1 MHSDELLIEVLTEE
15 LPAQA
20 LLNEYKEMPKKLH
33 ALFQKHAI
41 EVRNETQNQNQ
52 NQNNIEVFYT
62 PRRLC
67 VLVKDFPLFTKE
79 TKEEFFGPPI
89 EIACN
94 NKDKAQGLNALGLGF
109 YQKLG
114 LKDPKHFQSAFKNN
128 KEVLYHAKTN
138 PKQPTKNLIMP
149 IVLEFLESLNFGK
162 SMRWGSVEKSF
173 IRPIHNI
180 CVLFNG
186 ENFNNIEIKEYG
198 FKTKQATKA
207 HRQEGFDFIEVH
219 SPREYFEV
227 LEKNHVILD
236 PKKRE
241 EKILQEIKELETK
254 HHIIVEIDRDLL
266 DEVIAITEYPSTL
279 LGEFD
284 KAFLKLPS
292 EIIITSMK
300 ENQRYFATFNQESQK
315 EGQKEDQKLHN
326 GFIVVSNAIN
336 KDKQKIILGNQKVL
350 KARLSDAVFFYEND
364 LKKPLDNAPLESVVF
379 VQGLGTL
386 RDKME
391 RELIIAQYLTQK
403 YASSLNMPLEKAL
416 ELMNRAVQIAKADL
430 LSEVVYEFTELQGIM
445 GYYYA
450 LKQNENEWVALSLKE
465 QYLPASENAPLPSS
479 VFSAIVALS
488 LKLDSLFSLFSAGK
502 IPSGSKDPFALRRLS
517 FGLLKIVAHYGLKF
531 DLKVDLKNLFEKVG
545 VYQSFDLEILE
556 KFLLERFNN
565 LIDCNPSIIRS
576 VLNTNERDIVAIIQ
590 KVKALKRFLDD
601 PKNAQK
607 KELLFS
613 AFKRLANINKDRNP
627 NQTSGFSANL
637 FKEPQEHAL
646 FKAFNALK
654 TSAFESLDSKI
665 EAYFGLH
672 APLEEYF
679 KSVLV
684 MDKDLEIQKNRK
696 NFLWNVYQSFL
707 EIGDIKEIAI

>member
-1 MHSDELLIEVLTEE
+1 MHSDELLVEILVEE

-33 ALFQKHAI
+33 ALFNKCAL
-41 EVRNETQNQNQ
+41 EVG
-52 NQNNIEVFYT
+52 NIEIFYT

-67 VLVKDFPLFTKE
+67 LLVKDFPLLTQE
-79 TKEEFFGPPI
+79 TKEEFFGPPVR
-89 EIACN
+89 IACN
-94 NKDKAQGLNALGLGF
+94 NEDKTQGLNALGLGF

-114 LKDPKHFQSAFKNN
+114 LKDYQHFQTAFKNN
-128 KEVLYHAKTN
+128 KEVLYHAKIHE
-138 PKQPTKNLIMP
+138 KEPTKDLIMP
-149 IVLEFLESLNFGK
+149 IVLEFLEGLNFGK
-162 SMRWGSVEKSF
+162 SMRWGNVEKSF

-186 ENFNNIEIKEYG
+186 ENFNDIEVKEYG

-207 HRQEGFDFIEVH
+207 HRQEGFDFIQVD
-219 SPREYFEV
+219 SPKAYFEV
-227 LEKNHVILD
+227 LEKKHVILD

-241 EKILQEIKELETK
+241 AKILKEIKELETK

-266 DEVIAITEYPSTL
+266 DEVVAITEYPSAL

-292 EIIITSMK
+292 EIITTSMK
-300 ENQRYFATFNQESQK
+300 ENQRYFAAFNQKSQESPT
-315 EGQKEDQKLHN
+315 LHN

-336 KDKQKIILGNQKVL
+336 KDKQKIIAGNQKVL

-386 RDKME
+386 KDKME
-391 RELIIAQYLTQK
+391 REAVIAQYLTQK
-403 YASSLNMPLEKAL
+403 YASSLNMSLEKAL
-416 ELMNRAVQIAKADL
+416 ELVSRAVRIAKADL
-430 LSEVVYEFTELQGIM
+430 LSEVVYEFSELQGIM

-450 LKQNENEWVALSLKE
+450 LKQNENELVALSVKE

-488 LKLDSLFSLFSAGK
+488 LKLDSLFSLFSTGK

-517 FGLLKIVAHYGLKF
+517 FGLLKIIAHYGLEF
-531 DLKVDLKNLFEKVG
+531 DLKADLKNLFEKVG
-545 VYQSFDLEILE
+545 VYQSFDLEVLE

-576 VLNTNERDIVAIIQ
+576 VLNTNERDIVKIIQ

-627 NQTSGFSANL
+627 NESSEFSISL
-637 FKEPQEHAL
+637 FKESQEHAL
-646 FKAFNALK
+646 FEAFNAIK

-684 MDKDLEIQKNRK
+684 MDKDIEIQKNRK
-696 NFLWNVYQSFL
+696 NFLWGVYQSFL

>member
-1 MHSDELLIEVLTEE
+1 MHSDELLVEILVEE

-33 ALFQKHAI
+33 ALFQKRTL
-41 EVRNETQNQNQ
+41 EVG
-52 NQNNIEVFYT
+52 NIEIFYT

-67 VLVKDFPLFTKE
+67 LLVKDFPLLTQE
-79 TKEEFFGPPI
+79 TKEEFFGPPVK
-89 EIACN
+89 IACN
-94 NKDKAQGLNALGLGF
+94 HQDKTQGLNELGLGF

-114 LKDPKHFQSAFKNN
+114 LKDHQHFQTAFKNN
-128 KEVLYHAKTN
+128 KEVLYHAKIHA
-138 PKQPTKNLIMP
+138 KESTKDLIMP

-162 SMRWGSVEKSF
+162 SMRWGNVEKSF

-186 ENFNNIEIKEYG
+186 ENFNGIEVKEYG

-207 HRQEGFDFIEVH
+207 HRQEGFDFIQVD
-219 SPREYFEV
+219 SPKAYFEV

-241 EKILQEIKELETK
+241 AKILQEIKELETK
-254 HHIIVEIDRDLL
+254 HNIIVEIDRDLL
-266 DEVIAITEYPSTL
+266 DEVVAITEYPSAL

-292 EIIITSMK
+292 EIITTSMK
-300 ENQRYFATFNQESQK
+300 ENQRYFAVFNQKSQESPT
-315 EGQKEDQKLHN
+315 LHN

-336 KDKQKIILGNQKVL
+336 RDKQKIIAGNQKVL

-386 RDKME
+386 KDKME
-391 RELIIAQYLTQK
+391 REAIIAQYLTQK

-416 ELMNRAVQIAKADL
+416 ELVGRAVRIAKADL
-430 LSEVVYEFTELQGIM
+430 LSEVVYEFSELQGIM

-450 LKQNENEWVALSLKE
+450 LKQNENELVALSVKE

-488 LKLDSLFSLFSAGK
+488 LKLDSLFSLFSVGK

-517 FGLLKIVAHYGLKF
+517 FGLLKIVAHYGLGF
-531 DLKVDLKNLFEKVG
+531 DLKADLKNLFEKVG
-545 VYQSFDLEILE
+545 VYQSFDLEVLE

-576 VLNTNERDIVAIIQ
+576 VLNTNERDIVKIIQ

-627 NQTSGFSANL
+627 NESSEFSIGL
-637 FKEPQEHAL
+637 FKESQEHAL
-646 FKAFNALK
+646 FEAFNAIK

-684 MDKDLEIQKNRK
+684 MDKDIEIQKNRK
-696 NFLWNVYQSFL
+696 NFLWGVYQSFL

>member
-1 MHSDELLIEVLTEE
+1 MHSDELLVEILVEE

-33 ALFQKHAI
+33 ALFNKRAL
-41 EVRNETQNQNQ
+41 EVG
-52 NQNNIEVFYT
+52 NIEIFYT

-67 VLVKDFPLFTKE
+67 LLIKDFPLLTQE
-79 TKEEFFGPPI
+79 TKEEFFGPPVK
-89 EIACN
+89 IACN
-94 NKDKAQGLNALGLGF
+94 NEDKTQGLNALGLGF

-114 LKDPKHFQSAFKNN
+114 LKDHHHFQTAFKNN
-128 KEVLYHAKTN
+128 KEVLYHAKIYE
-138 PKQPTKNLIMP
+138 KEPTKDLIMP
-149 IVLEFLESLNFGK
+149 IVLEFLEGLNFGK
-162 SMRWGSVEKSF
+162 SMRWGNVEKSF

-186 ENFNNIEIKEYG
+186 ENFNDIEVKEYG
-198 FKTKQATKA
+198 FKTKQATKV
-207 HRQEGFDFIEVH
+207 HRQEGFDFIEVD
-219 SPREYFEV
+219 SPKAYFEV

-241 EKILQEIKELETK
+241 AKILQEIKELETK

-266 DEVIAITEYPSTL
+266 DEVVAITEYPSVL

-292 EIIITSMK
+292 EIITTSMK
-300 ENQRYFATFNQESQK
+300 ENQRYFATFSQK
-315 EGQKEDQKLHN
+315 SQEESPTLHN

-386 RDKME
+386 KDKME
-391 RELIIAQYLTQK
+391 RESIIAQYLTQK
-403 YASSLNMPLEKAL
+403 YISSLNMPLEKAL
-416 ELMNRAVQIAKADL
+416 ELIGRAVKIAKADL
-430 LSEVVYEFTELQGIM
+430 LSEVVYEFSELQGIM

-450 LKQNENEWVALSLKE
+450 LKQNENELVALSVKE

-479 VFSAIVALS
+479 VFSSIVALS

-517 FGLLKIVAHYGLKF
+517 FGLLKIIAHYGLEF
-531 DLKVDLKNLFEKVG
+531 DLKADLKNLFEKVG

-576 VLNTNERDIVAIIQ
+576 VLNTNERDIVKIIQ

-627 NQTSGFSANL
+627 NESSEFSTHL
-637 FKEPQEHAL
+637 FKEPKEHAL
-646 FKAFNALK
+646 FEAFNAIK
-654 TSAFESLDSKI
+654 MSAFESLDSKI

-684 MDKDLEIQKNRK
+684 MDKDIEIQKNRK
-696 NFLWNVYQSFL
+696 NFLWSVYQSFL

>member
-1 MHSDELLIEVLTEE
+1 MHSDELLVEILVEE

-33 ALFQKHAI
+33 ALFQKRTL
-41 EVRNETQNQNQ
+41 EVG
-52 NQNNIEVFYT
+52 NIEIFYT

-67 VLVKDFPLFTKE
+67 LLIKDFPLLTQE
-79 TKEEFFGPPI
+79 TKEEFFGPPVK
-89 EIACN
+89 IACN
-94 NKDKAQGLNALGLGF
+94 NEDKTQGLNELGLGF

-114 LKDPKHFQSAFKNN
+114 LKDHQHFQTAFKNN
-128 KEVLYHAKTN
+128 KEVLYHAKIHA
-138 PKQPTKNLIMP
+138 KEPTKDLIMP
-149 IVLEFLESLNFGK
+149 IVLEFLEGLNFGK
-162 SMRWGSVEKSF
+162 SMRWGNVEKSF

-186 ENFNNIEIKEYG
+186 ENFNGIEVKEYG

-207 HRQEGFDFIEVH
+207 HRQEGFDFIQVD
-219 SPREYFEV
+219 SPKAYFEV

-241 EKILQEIKELETK
+241 AKILQEIKELETK
-254 HHIIVEIDRDLL
+254 HNIIVEIDRDLL
-266 DEVIAITEYPSTL
+266 DEVVAITEYPSAL

-292 EIIITSMK
+292 EIITTSMK
-300 ENQRYFATFNQESQK
+300 ENQRYFAAFNQKSQESPT
-315 EGQKEDQKLHN
+315 LHN
-326 GFIVVSNAIN
+326 GFIVVSNAIS
-336 KDKQKIILGNQKVL
+336 KDKQKIISGNQKVL

-386 RDKME
+386 KDKME
-391 RELIIAQYLTQK
+391 REAIIAEYLTQK
-403 YASSLNMPLEKAL
+403 YAPSLNMPLEKAL
-416 ELMNRAVQIAKADL
+416 ELVSRAVRIAKADL
-430 LSEVVYEFTELQGIM
+430 LSEVVYEFSELQGIM

-450 LKQNENEWVALSLKE
+450 LKQNENELVALSVKE

-517 FGLLKIVAHYGLKF
+517 FGLLKIVAHYGLEF
-531 DLKVDLKNLFEKVG
+531 DLKADLKNLFEKVG

-576 VLNTNERDIVAIIQ
+576 VLNTNERDIVKIIQ

-627 NQTSGFSANL
+627 NESSEFSISL
-637 FKEPQEHAL
+637 FKELQEHAL
-646 FKAFNALK
+646 FEAFNAIK
-654 TSAFESLDSKI
+654 TSAFEGLDSKI

-684 MDKDLEIQKNRK
+684 MDKDIEIQKNRK
-696 NFLWNVYQSFL
+696 NFLWSVYQSFL

>member
-1 MHSDELLIEVLTEE
+1 MHSDELLVEILVEE

-33 ALFQKHAI
+33 ALFQKRAL
-41 EVRNETQNQNQ
+41 EVG
-52 NQNNIEVFYT
+52 NIEIFYT

-67 VLVKDFPLFTKE
+67 LLVKDFPLLTQE
-79 TKEEFFGPPI
+79 TKEEFFGPPVK
-89 EIACN
+89 IACN
-94 NKDKAQGLNALGLGF
+94 HQDKTQGLNELGLGF

-114 LKDPKHFQSAFKNN
+114 LKDHQHFQIAFKNN
-128 KEVLYHAKTN
+128 KEVLYHAKIHA
-138 PKQPTKNLIMP
+138 KEPTKDLIMP
-149 IVLEFLESLNFGK
+149 IVLEFLEGLNFGK
-162 SMRWGSVEKSF
+162 SMRWGNVEKSF

-186 ENFNNIEIKEYG
+186 ENFNDIEIKEYG
-198 FKTKQATKA
+198 FKTKQATKV
-207 HRQEGFDFIEVH
+207 HRQEGFDFIQVD
-219 SPREYFEV
+219 SPKAYFEV

-241 EKILQEIKELETK
+241 AKILQEIKELEIK
-254 HHIIVEIDRDLL
+254 HRIIVEIDRDLL
-266 DEVIAITEYPSTL
+266 DEVVAITEYPSVL

-292 EIIITSMK
+292 EIITTSMK
-300 ENQRYFATFNQESQK
+300 ENQRYFAAFNQKSQ
-315 EGQKEDQKLHN
+315 ENPTLHN

-336 KDKQKIILGNQKVL
+336 KDKQKIIAGNQKVL

-386 RDKME
+386 KDKME
-391 RELIIAQYLTQK
+391 REAIIAEYLTQK
-403 YASSLNMPLEKAL
+403 YAPSLNMPLEKAL
-416 ELMNRAVQIAKADL
+416 ELVSRAVRIAKADL
-430 LSEVVYEFTELQGIM
+430 LSEVVYEFSELQGIM

-450 LKQNENEWVALSLKE
+450 LKQNENELVALSVKE

-488 LKLDSLFSLFSAGK
+488 LKLDSLFSLFSVGK

-517 FGLLKIVAHYGLKF
+517 FGLLKIVAHYGLEF
-531 DLKVDLKNLFEKVG
+531 DLKADLKNLFEKVG
-545 VYQSFDLEILE
+545 VYQSFDLEVLE

-576 VLNTNERDIVAIIQ
+576 VLNTNERDIVKIIQ

-627 NQTSGFSANL
+627 NESSEFFISL
-637 FKEPQEHAL
+637 FKESQEHTL
-646 FKAFNALK
+646 FEAFNAIK
-654 TSAFESLDSKI
+654 TSAFESLDNKI

-684 MDKDLEIQKNRK
+684 MDKDIEIQKNRK
-696 NFLWNVYQSFL
+696 NFLWGVYQSFL

>member
-1 MHSDELLIEVLTEE
+1 MHSDELLVEILVEE

-33 ALFQKHAI
+33 ALFQKRAL
-41 EVRNETQNQNQ
+41 EVG
-52 NQNNIEVFYT
+52 NIEIFYT

-67 VLVKDFPLFTKE
+67 LLIKDFPLLTQE
-79 TKEEFFGPPI
+79 TKEEFFGPPVK
-89 EIACN
+89 IACN
-94 NKDKAQGLNALGLGF
+94 NEDKTQGLNALGLGF

-114 LKDPKHFQSAFKNN
+114 LKDHQHFQTAFKNN
-128 KEVLYHAKTN
+128 KEVLYHAKIHE
-138 PKQPTKNLIMP
+138 KEPTKDLIMP
-149 IVLEFLESLNFGK
+149 IVLEFLEGLNFGK
-162 SMRWGSVEKSF
+162 SMRWGNVEKSF

-186 ENFNNIEIKEYG
+186 ENFNGIEVKEYG

-207 HRQEGFDFIEVH
+207 HRQEGFDFIQVD
-219 SPREYFEV
+219 SPKAYFEV

-241 EKILQEIKELETK
+241 AKILQEIKDLETK
-254 HHIIVEIDRDLL
+254 HHIIVETDRDLL
-266 DEVIAITEYPSTL
+266 DEVVAITEYPSAL

-300 ENQRYFATFNQESQK
+300 ENQRYFAAFSQKSQESPT
-315 EGQKEDQKLHN
+315 LHN
-326 GFIVVSNAIN
+326 RFIVVSNAIN
-336 KDKQKIILGNQKVL
+336 KDKQKIIAGNQKVL

-386 RDKME
+386 KDKME

-403 YASSLNMPLEKAL
+403 YASSLDMPLEKAL
-416 ELMNRAVQIAKADL
+416 ELVDRAVKIAKADL
-430 LSEVVYEFTELQGIM
+430 LSEVVYEFSELQGIM

-450 LKQNENEWVALSLKE
+450 LKQNENELVALSVKE

-488 LKLDSLFSLFSAGK
+488 LKLDSLFSLFSTGK

-517 FGLLKIVAHYGLKF
+517 FGLLKIIVHYGLEF
-531 DLKVDLKNLFEKVG
+531 DLKADLKNLFEKVG

-565 LIDCNPSIIRS
+565 LIDCNPSIIKS
-576 VLNTNERDIVAIIQ
+576 VLNTNERNIVKIIQ

-627 NQTSGFSANL
+627 NESSEFSISL
-637 FKEPQEHAL
+637 FKESQEHAL
-646 FKAFNALK
+646 FEAFNAIK
-654 TSAFESLDSKI
+654 TSAFEGLDSKI

-684 MDKDLEIQKNRK
+684 MDKDIEIQKNRK
-696 NFLWNVYQSFL
+696 NFLWGVYQSFL

>member
-1 MHSDELLIEVLTEE
+1 MHSDELLVEILVEE

-33 ALFQKHAI
+33 ALFQKRAL
-41 EVRNETQNQNQ
+41 EVG
-52 NQNNIEVFYT
+52 NIEIFYT

-67 VLVKDFPLFTKE
+67 LLVKDFPLLTQE
-79 TKEEFFGPPI
+79 TKEEFFGPPVK
-89 EIACN
+89 IACN
-94 NKDKAQGLNALGLGF
+94 YQDKTQGLNALGLGF

-114 LKDPKHFQSAFKNN
+114 LKDHQHFQTAFKNN
-128 KEVLYHAKTN
+128 KEVLYHAKIHA
-138 PKQPTKNLIMP
+138 KEPTKDLIMP
-149 IVLEFLESLNFGK
+149 IVLEFLEGLNFGK
-162 SMRWGSVEKSF
+162 SMRWGNVEKSF

-186 ENFNNIEIKEYG
+186 ENFNDIEVKEYG

-207 HRQEGFDFIEVH
+207 HRQEGFDFIQVD
-219 SPREYFEV
+219 SPKAYFEV

-241 EKILQEIKELETK
+241 AKILQEIKELETK
-254 HHIIVEIDRDLL
+254 HRIIVEIDRDLL
-266 DEVIAITEYPSTL
+266 DEVVAITEYPTAL

-292 EIIITSMK
+292 EIITTSMK
-300 ENQRYFATFNQESQK
+300 ENQRYFAAFNQKSQESPT
-315 EGQKEDQKLHN
+315 LHN

-336 KDKQKIILGNQKVL
+336 KDKQKIIAGNQKVL

-386 RDKME
+386 KDKME
-391 RELIIAQYLTQK
+391 REVIIAQYLTQK
-403 YASSLNMPLEKAL
+403 YAPSLNMPLEKAL
-416 ELMNRAVQIAKADL
+416 ELISRAVRIAKADL
-430 LSEVVYEFTELQGIM
+430 LSEVVYEFSELQGIM
-445 GYYYA
+445 GYCYA
-450 LKQNENEWVALSLKE
+450 LKQNENELVALSVKE

-488 LKLDSLFSLFSAGK
+488 LKLDSLFSLFSVGK

-517 FGLLKIVAHYGLKF
+517 FGLLKIVAHYGLGF
-531 DLKVDLKNLFEKVG
+531 DLKADLKNLFEKVG
-545 VYQSFDLEILE
+545 VYQSFDLEVLE

-576 VLNTNERDIVAIIQ
+576 VLNTNERDIVKIIQ

-627 NQTSGFSANL
+627 NESSEFSISL
-637 FKEPQEHAL
+637 FKELQEHAL
-646 FKAFNALK
+646 FEAFNAIK

-665 EAYFGLH
+665 EAYFGLY

-684 MDKDLEIQKNRK
+684 MDKDVEIQKNRK
-696 NFLWNVYQSFL
+696 NFLWGVYQSFL

>member
-1 MHSDELLIEVLTEE
+1 MHSDELLVEILVEE

-33 ALFQKHAI
+33 ALFQKHAL
-41 EVRNETQNQNQ
+41 EVG
-52 NQNNIEVFYT
+52 NIEIFYT

-67 VLVKDFPLFTKE
+67 LLVKDFPLLTQE
-79 TKEEFFGPPI
+79 TKEEFFGPPVK
-89 EIACN
+89 IACN
-94 NKDKAQGLNALGLGF
+94 HQDKTQGLNALGLGF

-114 LKDPKHFQSAFKNN
+114 LKDHQHFQTAFKSN
-128 KEVLYHAKTN
+128 KEVLYHAKIHA
-138 PKQPTKNLIMP
+138 KEPTKDLIMP

-162 SMRWGSVEKSF
+162 SMRWGNVEKSF

-186 ENFNNIEIKEYG
+186 ENFNDIEVKEYG

-207 HRQEGFDFIEVH
+207 HRQEGFDFIQVD
-219 SPREYFEV
+219 SPKAYFEV

-241 EKILQEIKELETK
+241 AKILKEIKELETK
-254 HHIIVEIDRDLL
+254 HRIIVEIDRDLL
-266 DEVIAITEYPSTL
+266 DEVVAITEYPSAL

-292 EIIITSMK
+292 EIITTSMK
-300 ENQRYFATFNQESQK
+300 ENQRYFAAFNQKSQESPT
-315 EGQKEDQKLHN
+315 LHN

-336 KDKQKIILGNQKVL
+336 KDKQKIIAGNQKVL

-386 RDKME
+386 KDKME
-391 RELIIAQYLTQK
+391 REAIIAQYLTQK
-403 YASSLNMPLEKAL
+403 YAPSLNMPLEKSL
-416 ELMNRAVQIAKADL
+416 ELVSRAVRIAKADL
-430 LSEVVYEFTELQGIM
+430 LSEMVYEFSELQGIM

-450 LKQNENEWVALSLKE
+450 LEQNENELVALSVKE

-517 FGLLKIVAHYGLKF
+517 FGLLKIVAHYGLEF
-531 DLKVDLKNLFEKVG
+531 DLKADLKNLFERVG
-545 VYQSFDLEILE
+545 VYQSFDLEVLE

-576 VLNTNERDIVAIIQ
+576 VLNTNERDIVKIIQ

-627 NQTSGFSANL
+627 NESSEFFISL
-637 FKEPQEHAL
+637 FKELQEHAL
-646 FKAFNALK
+646 FEAFNAIK

-684 MDKDLEIQKNRK
+684 MDKDIEIQKNRK
-696 NFLWNVYQSFL
+696 NFLWGVYQSFL

>member
-1 MHSDELLIEVLTEE
+1 MHSDELLVEILVEE

-20 LLNEYKEMPKKLH
+20 LLNEYKEMTKKLH
-33 ALFQKHAI
+33 ALFQKHAL
-41 EVRNETQNQNQ
+41 EVG
-52 NQNNIEVFYT
+52 NIEIFYT

-67 VLVKDFPLFTKE
+67 LLVKDFPLLTQE
-79 TKEEFFGPPI
+79 TKEEFFGPPVK
-89 EIACN
+89 IACN
-94 NKDKAQGLNALGLGF
+94 HQDKTQGLNELGLGF

-114 LKDPKHFQSAFKNN
+114 LKDHQHFQTAFKNN
-128 KEVLYHAKTN
+128 KEVLYHAKIHA
-138 PKQPTKNLIMP
+138 KEPTKDLIMP
-149 IVLEFLESLNFGK
+149 IVLEFLEGLNFGK
-162 SMRWGSVEKSF
+162 SMRWGNVEKSF

-186 ENFNNIEIKEYG
+186 ENFNDIEVKEYG

-207 HRQEGFDFIEVH
+207 HRQEGFDFIQVD
-219 SPREYFEV
+219 SPKAYFEV

-241 EKILQEIKELETK
+241 AKILQEIKELETK

-266 DEVIAITEYPSTL
+266 DEVVAITEYPTAL

-292 EIIITSMK
+292 EIITTSMK
-300 ENQRYFATFNQESQK
+300 ENQRYFAAFNQKSQESPT
-315 EGQKEDQKLHN
+315 LHN

-336 KDKQKIILGNQKVL
+336 KDKQKIIAGNQKVL
-350 KARLSDAVFFYEND
+350 KARLSDAVFFYKND

-386 RDKME
+386 KDKME
-391 RELIIAQYLTQK
+391 REAIIAEYLTQK
-403 YASSLNMPLEKAL
+403 YAPSLNMPLEKAL
-416 ELMNRAVQIAKADL
+416 ELVGRAVRIAKADL
-430 LSEVVYEFTELQGIM
+430 LSEVVYEFSELQGIM

-450 LKQNENEWVALSLKE
+450 LKQNENELVALSVKE

-488 LKLDSLFSLFSAGK
+488 LKLDSLFSLFSVGK

-517 FGLLKIVAHYGLKF
+517 FGLLKIVAHYGLEF
-531 DLKVDLKNLFEKVG
+531 DLKADLKNLFEKVG
-545 VYQSFDLEILE
+545 VYQSFDLEVLE

-576 VLNTNERDIVAIIQ
+576 VLNTNERDIVKIIQ

-627 NQTSGFSANL
+627 NESGEFSISL
-637 FKEPQEHAL
+637 FKELQEHAL
-646 FKAFNALK
+646 FEAFNAIK

-684 MDKDLEIQKNRK
+684 MDKDIEIQKNRK
-696 NFLWNVYQSFL
+696 NFLWGVYQSFL
-707 EIGDIKEIAI
+707 EIGDIREIAI

>member
-1 MHSDELLIEVLTEE
+1 MHSDELLVEILVEE

-33 ALFQKHAI
+33 ALFQKRAL
-41 EVRNETQNQNQ
+41 EVG
-52 NQNNIEVFYT
+52 NIEIFYT

-67 VLVKDFPLFTKE
+67 LLVKDFPLLTQE
-79 TKEEFFGPPI
+79 TKEEFFGPPVK
-89 EIACN
+89 IACN
-94 NKDKAQGLNALGLGF
+94 HQDKTQGLNALGLGF

-114 LKDPKHFQSAFKNN
+114 LKDHQHFQTAFKNN
-128 KEVLYHAKTN
+128 KEVLYHAKIHA
-138 PKQPTKNLIMP
+138 KEPTKDLIMP
-149 IVLEFLESLNFGK
+149 IVLEFLEGLNFGK

-186 ENFNNIEIKEYG
+186 ENFNGIEVKEYG

-207 HRQEGFDFIEVH
+207 HRQEGFDFIQVD
-219 SPREYFEV
+219 SPKAYFEV

-241 EKILQEIKELETK
+241 AKILQEIKELETK
-254 HHIIVEIDRDLL
+254 HRIIVEIDRDLL
-266 DEVIAITEYPSTL
+266 DEVVAITEYPSAL

-292 EIIITSMK
+292 EIITTSMK
-300 ENQRYFATFNQESQK
+300 ENQRYFAVFNQKSQESPT
-315 EGQKEDQKLHN
+315 LHN

-336 KDKQKIILGNQKVL
+336 KDKQKIIAGNQKVL

-386 RDKME
+386 KDKME
-391 RELIIAQYLTQK
+391 REAIIAQYLTQK

-416 ELMNRAVQIAKADL
+416 ELVSRAVRIAKADL
-430 LSEVVYEFTELQGIM
+430 LSEVVYEFSELQGIM

-450 LKQNENEWVALSLKE
+450 LKQNENELVALSVKE
-465 QYLPASENAPLPSS
+465 QYLPTSENAPLPSS
-479 VFSAIVALS
+479 VFSTIVALS
-488 LKLDSLFSLFSAGK
+488 LKLDSLFSLFSVGK

-517 FGLLKIVAHYGLKF
+517 FGLLKIVAHYGLGF
-531 DLKVDLKNLFEKVG
+531 DLKADLKNLFEKVG
-545 VYQSFDLEILE
+545 VYQSFDLEVLE

-576 VLNTNERDIVAIIQ
+576 VLNTNERDIVKIIQ

-627 NQTSGFSANL
+627 NESSEFFISL
-637 FKEPQEHAL
+637 FKESQEHAL
-646 FKAFNALK
+646 FEAFNVIK

-684 MDKDLEIQKNRK
+684 MDKDIEIQKNRK
-696 NFLWNVYQSFL
+696 NFLWSVYQSFL

>member
-1 MHSDELLIEVLTEE
+1 MHSDELLVEILVEE

-33 ALFQKHAI
+33 ALFQKRAL
-41 EVRNETQNQNQ
+41 EVG
-52 NQNNIEVFYT
+52 NIEIFYT

-67 VLVKDFPLFTKE
+67 LLIKDFPLLTQE
-79 TKEEFFGPPI
+79 TKEEFFGPPVK
-89 EIACN
+89 IACN
-94 NKDKAQGLNALGLGF
+94 NEDKTQGLNALGLGF

-114 LKDPKHFQSAFKNN
+114 LKDHRHFQTAFKNN
-128 KEVLYHAKTN
+128 KEVLYHAKIHE
-138 PKQPTKNLIMP
+138 KEPTKDLIMP
-149 IVLEFLESLNFGK
+149 IVLEFLEGLNFGK
-162 SMRWGSVEKSF
+162 SMRWGNVEKSF

-186 ENFNNIEIKEYG
+186 EDFNDIEVKEYG
-198 FKTKQATKA
+198 FKTKQATKV
-207 HRQEGFDFIEVH
+207 HRQEGFDFIQVD
-219 SPREYFEV
+219 SPKAYFEV

-241 EKILQEIKELETK
+241 AKILQEIKELETK
-254 HHIIVEIDRDLL
+254 HRIIVEIDRDLL
-266 DEVIAITEYPSTL
+266 DEVVAITEYPSAL

-292 EIIITSMK
+292 EIITTSMK
-300 ENQRYFATFNQESQK
+300 ENQRYFAAFNQKSQESPT
-315 EGQKEDQKLHN
+315 LHN

-336 KDKQKIILGNQKVL
+336 KDKQKIIAGNQKVL

-386 RDKME
+386 KDKME
-391 RELIIAQYLTQK
+391 REVIIAQYLTQK
-403 YASSLNMPLEKAL
+403 YAPSLNMPLEKAL
-416 ELMNRAVQIAKADL
+416 ELVGRAVRIAKADL
-430 LSEVVYEFTELQGIM
+430 LSEVVYEFSELQGIM

-450 LKQNENEWVALSLKE
+450 LKQNENELVALSVKE

-488 LKLDSLFSLFSAGK
+488 LKLDSLFSLFSVGK

-517 FGLLKIVAHYGLKF
+517 FGLLKIVAHYGLEF
-531 DLKVDLKNLFEKVG
+531 DLKADLKNLFEKVG
-545 VYQSFDLEILE
+545 VYQKFDLEVLE

-576 VLNTNERDIVAIIQ
+576 VLNTNERDIVKIIQ

-627 NQTSGFSANL
+627 NESSEFSISL
-637 FKEPQEHAL
+637 FKESQEHAL
-646 FKAFNALK
+646 FEAFNTIK

-684 MDKDLEIQKNRK
+684 MDKDIEIQKNRK
-696 NFLWNVYQSFL
+696 NFLWGVYQSFL

>member
-1 MHSDELLIEVLTEE
+1 MHSDELLVEILVEE

-33 ALFQKHAI
+33 ALFQKRAL
-41 EVRNETQNQNQ
+41 EVG
-52 NQNNIEVFYT
+52 NIEIFYT

-67 VLVKDFPLFTKE
+67 LLVKDFPLLTQE
-79 TKEEFFGPPI
+79 TKEEFFGPPVK
-89 EIACN
+89 IACN
-94 NKDKAQGLNALGLGF
+94 HQDKTQGLNALGLGF

-114 LKDPKHFQSAFKNN
+114 LKDHQHFQTAFKNN
-128 KEVLYHAKTN
+128 KEVLYHAKIHA
-138 PKQPTKNLIMP
+138 KEPTKDLIMP
-149 IVLEFLESLNFGK
+149 IMLEFLEGLNFGK

-186 ENFNNIEIKEYG
+186 ENFNDIEVKEYG
-198 FKTKQATKA
+198 FKTKQATKV
-207 HRQEGFDFIEVH
+207 HRQEGFDFIQVD
-219 SPREYFEV
+219 SPKAYFEV

-241 EKILQEIKELETK
+241 AKILQEIKELETK
-254 HHIIVEIDRDLL
+254 HRIIVEIDRDLL
-266 DEVIAITEYPSTL
+266 DEVVAITEYPSAL

-292 EIIITSMK
+292 EIITTSMK
-300 ENQRYFATFNQESQK
+300 ENQRYFAAFNQKSQESPT
-315 EGQKEDQKLHN
+315 LHN

-336 KDKQKIILGNQKVL
+336 KDKQKIIAGNQKVL

-386 RDKME
+386 KDKME
-391 RELIIAQYLTQK
+391 REAIIAQYLTQK
-403 YASSLNMPLEKAL
+403 YAPSLNMPLEKAL
-416 ELMNRAVQIAKADL
+416 ELVGRAVRIAKADL
-430 LSEVVYEFTELQGIM
+430 LSEVVYEFSELQGIM

-450 LKQNENEWVALSLKE
+450 LKQNENELVALSVKE

-488 LKLDSLFSLFSAGK
+488 LKLDSLFSLFSVGK

-517 FGLLKIVAHYGLKF
+517 FGLLKTIAHYGLRF

-576 VLNTNERDIVAIIQ
+576 VLNTNERDIVKIIQ

-627 NQTSGFSANL
+627 DESSGFSMSL
-637 FKEPQEHAL
+637 FKELQEHAL
-646 FKAFNALK
+646 FEAFNAIK
-654 TSAFESLDSKI
+654 TSTFESLDSKI
-665 EAYFGLH
+665 EAYFGLY

-684 MDKDLEIQKNRK
+684 MDKDIEIQKNRK
-696 NFLWNVYQSFL
+696 NFLWSVYQSFL

>member
-1 MHSDELLIEVLTEE
+1 MHSDELSVEILVEE

-33 ALFQKHAI
+33 ALFQKRAL
-41 EVRNETQNQNQ
+41 EVG
-52 NQNNIEVFYT
+52 NIEIFYT

-67 VLVKDFPLFTKE
+67 LLVKDFPLLTQE

-89 EIACN
+89 KIACN
-94 NKDKAQGLNALGLGF
+94 HQDKTQGLNELGLGF

-114 LKDPKHFQSAFKNN
+114 LKDHQHFQTAFKNN
-128 KEVLYHAKTN
+128 KEVLYHAKIHA
-138 PKQPTKNLIMP
+138 KEPTKDLIMP
-149 IVLEFLESLNFGK
+149 IVLEFLEGLNFGK
-162 SMRWGSVEKSF
+162 SMRWGNVEKSF

-186 ENFNNIEIKEYG
+186 ENFNGIEVKEYG
-198 FKTKQATKA
+198 FKTKQATKV
-207 HRQEGFDFIEVH
+207 HRQEGFDFIQVD
-219 SPREYFEV
+219 SPKAYFEV

-241 EKILQEIKELETK
+241 AKILQEIKELETK
-254 HHIIVEIDRDLL
+254 HRIIVEIDRDLL
-266 DEVIAITEYPSTL
+266 DEVVAITEYPSAL

-292 EIIITSMK
+292 EIITTSMK
-300 ENQRYFATFNQESQK
+300 ENQRYFAVFNQKSQESPT
-315 EGQKEDQKLHN
+315 LHN

-336 KDKQKIILGNQKVL
+336 KDKQKIIAGNQKVL

-386 RDKME
+386 KDKME
-391 RELIIAQYLTQK
+391 REAIIAQYLTQK
-403 YASSLNMPLEKAL
+403 YAPSLNMPLEKAL
-416 ELMNRAVQIAKADL
+416 ELVGRAVRIAKADL
-430 LSEVVYEFTELQGIM
+430 LSEVVYEFSELQGIM

-450 LKQNENEWVALSLKE
+450 LKQNENELVALSVKE
-465 QYLPASENAPLPSS
+465 QYLPASENASLPSS

-488 LKLDSLFSLFSAGK
+488 LKLDSLFSLFSVGK

-517 FGLLKIVAHYGLKF
+517 FGLLKIIAHYGLGF
-531 DLKVDLKNLFEKVG
+531 DLKADLKNLFEKVG
-545 VYQSFDLEILE
+545 VYQSFDLEVLE

-576 VLNTNERDIVAIIQ
+576 VLNTNERDIVKIIQ

-627 NQTSGFSANL
+627 NESSEFSISL
-637 FKEPQEHAL
+637 FKESQEHAL
-646 FKAFNALK
+646 FEVFNAIK
-654 TSAFESLDSKI
+654 TSTFESLDSKI

-684 MDKDLEIQKNRK
+684 MDKDIEIQKNRK
-696 NFLWNVYQSFL
+696 NFLWSVYQSFL

>member
-1 MHSDELLIEVLTEE
+1 MHSDELLVEILVEE

-33 ALFQKHAI
+33 ALFNKRALEVGKI
-41 EVRNETQNQNQ
+41 E
-52 NQNNIEVFYT
+52 IFYT

-67 VLVKDFPLFTKE
+67 LLVKDFPLLTQE
-79 TKEEFFGPPI
+79 IKEEFFGPPVK
-89 EIACN
+89 IACN
-94 NKDKAQGLNALGLGF
+94 HQDKTQGLNALGLGF

-114 LKDPKHFQSAFKNN
+114 LKDHQHFQTAFKNN
-128 KEVLYHAKTN
+128 KEVLYHAKIHA
-138 PKQPTKNLIMP
+138 KEPTKDLIMP
-149 IVLEFLESLNFGK
+149 IVLEFLEGLNFGK
-162 SMRWGSVEKSF
+162 SMRWGNVEKSF

-186 ENFNNIEIKEYG
+186 ENFNDIEVKEYG
-198 FKTKQATKA
+198 FKTKQATKV
-207 HRQEGFDFIEVH
+207 HRQEGFDFIQVD
-219 SPREYFEV
+219 SPKAYFEV

-241 EKILQEIKELETK
+241 AKILQEIKELETK
-254 HHIIVEIDRDLL
+254 HRIIVEIDRDLL
-266 DEVIAITEYPSTL
+266 DEVVAITEYPSAL

-284 KAFLKLPS
+284 KAFLKLPN
-292 EIIITSMK
+292 EIITTSMK
-300 ENQRYFATFNQESQK
+300 ENQRYFAAFNQKSQESPT
-315 EGQKEDQKLHN
+315 LHN
-326 GFIVVSNAIN
+326 GFIVVSNAIS
-336 KDKQKIILGNQKVL
+336 KDKQKIIAGNQKVL

-386 RDKME
+386 KDKME
-391 RELIIAQYLTQK
+391 REAIIAQYLTQK

-416 ELMNRAVQIAKADL
+416 ELVGRAVRIAKADL
-430 LSEVVYEFTELQGIM
+430 LSEVVYEFSELQGIM

-450 LKQNENEWVALSLKE
+450 LKQNENELVALSVKE
-465 QYLPASENAPLPSS
+465 QYLPTSENAPLPSS

-488 LKLDSLFSLFSAGK
+488 LKLDSLFSLFSVGK

-517 FGLLKIVAHYGLKF
+517 FGLLKIVAHYGLEF
-531 DLKVDLKNLFEKVG
+531 DLKADLKTLFEKVG

-565 LIDCNPSIIRS
+565 LIDCNLSIIRS
-576 VLNTNERDIVAIIQ
+576 VLNTNERDIVKIIQ

-627 NQTSGFSANL
+627 NESSEFSISL
-637 FKEPQEHAL
+637 FKESQEHAL
-646 FKAFNALK
+646 FEAFNAIK

-684 MDKDLEIQKNRK
+684 MDKDIEIQKNRK
-696 NFLWNVYQSFL
+696 NFLWGVYQSFL

>member
-1 MHSDELLIEVLTEE
+1 MHSDELLVEILVEE

-33 ALFQKHAI
+33 ALFQKRAL
-41 EVRNETQNQNQ
+41 EVG
-52 NQNNIEVFYT
+52 NIEIFYT

-67 VLVKDFPLFTKE
+67 LLVKDFPLLTQE
-79 TKEEFFGPPI
+79 TKEEFFGPPVK
-89 EIACN
+89 IACN
-94 NKDKAQGLNALGLGF
+94 HQDKTQGLNALGLGF

-114 LKDPKHFQSAFKNN
+114 LKDHQHFQTAFKNN
-128 KEVLYHAKTN
+128 KEVLYHAKIHA
-138 PKQPTKNLIMP
+138 KEPTKDLIMP
-149 IVLEFLESLNFGK
+149 IVLEFLEGLNFGK

-186 ENFNNIEIKEYG
+186 ENFNDIEVKEYG
-198 FKTKQATKA
+198 FKTKQATKV
-207 HRQEGFDFIEVH
+207 HRQEGFDFIRVD
-219 SPREYFEV
+219 SPKAYFEV

-241 EKILQEIKELETK
+241 AKILQEIKELETK
-254 HHIIVEIDRDLL
+254 HRIIVEIDRDLL
-266 DEVIAITEYPSTL
+266 DEVVAITEYPSAL

-292 EIIITSMK
+292 EIITTSMK
-300 ENQRYFATFNQESQK
+300 ENQRYFAAFNQKSQESPT
-315 EGQKEDQKLHN
+315 LHN

-336 KDKQKIILGNQKVL
+336 KDKQKIIAGNQKVL

-386 RDKME
+386 KDKME
-391 RELIIAQYLTQK
+391 REAIIAQYLTQK
-403 YASSLNMPLEKAL
+403 YAPSLNMPLEKAL
-416 ELMNRAVQIAKADL
+416 ELVGRAVRIAKADL
-430 LSEVVYEFTELQGIM
+430 LSEVVYEFSELQGIM

-450 LKQNENEWVALSLKE
+450 LEQNENELVALSVKE

-488 LKLDSLFSLFSAGK
+488 LKLDSLFSLFSVGK

-517 FGLLKIVAHYGLKF
+517 FGLLKIVAHYGLEF
-531 DLKVDLKNLFEKVG
+531 DLKADLKNLFEKVG
-545 VYQSFDLEILE
+545 VYQKFDLEVLE

-576 VLNTNERDIVAIIQ
+576 VLNTNERDIVKIIQ

-613 AFKRLANINKDRNP
+613 TFKRLANINKDRNP
-627 NQTSGFSANL
+627 NESSEFFISL
-637 FKEPQEHAL
+637 FKESQEHAL
-646 FKAFNALK
+646 FEAFNAIK
-654 TSAFESLDSKI
+654 TSTFESLDSKI

-684 MDKDLEIQKNRK
+684 MDKDIEIQKNRK
-696 NFLWNVYQSFL
+696 NFLWGVYQSFL

>member
-1 MHSDELLIEVLTEE
+1 MHSDELLVEILVEE

-33 ALFQKHAI
+33 ALFQKRAL
-41 EVRNETQNQNQ
+41 EVG
-52 NQNNIEVFYT
+52 NIEIFYT

-67 VLVKDFPLFTKE
+67 LLVKDFPLLTQE
-79 TKEEFFGPPI
+79 TKEEFFGPPVK
-89 EIACN
+89 IACN
-94 NKDKAQGLNALGLGF
+94 HQDKTQGLNALGLGF

-114 LKDPKHFQSAFKNN
+114 LKDHQHFQTAFKNN
-128 KEVLYHAKTN
+128 KEVLYHAKIHA
-138 PKQPTKNLIMP
+138 KEPTKDLIMP
-149 IVLEFLESLNFGK
+149 IVLEFLEGLNFGK

-186 ENFNNIEIKEYG
+186 ENFNDIEVKEYG

-207 HRQEGFDFIEVH
+207 HRQEGFDFIQVD
-219 SPREYFEV
+219 SPKAYFEV

-241 EKILQEIKELETK
+241 AKILQEIKELEIK
-254 HHIIVEIDRDLL
+254 HNIIVEIDRDLL
-266 DEVIAITEYPSTL
+266 DEVVAITEYPSAL

-292 EIIITSMK
+292 EIITTSMK
-300 ENQRYFATFNQESQK
+300 ENQRYFAAFNQKSQESPT
-315 EGQKEDQKLHN
+315 LHN

-336 KDKQKIILGNQKVL
+336 KDKQKIIAGNQKVL

-386 RDKME
+386 KDKME
-391 RELIIAQYLTQK
+391 REAIIAQYLTQK
-403 YASSLNMPLEKAL
+403 YASSLNMSLEKAL
-416 ELMNRAVQIAKADL
+416 ELVDRAVRIAKADL
-430 LSEVVYEFTELQGIM
+430 LSEVVYEFSELQGIM

-450 LKQNENEWVALSLKE
+450 LKQNESELVALSVKE

-517 FGLLKIVAHYGLKF
+517 FGLLKIVAHYGLEF
-531 DLKVDLKNLFEKVG
+531 DLKADLKNLFEKVG
-545 VYQSFDLEILE
+545 VYQGFDLEVLE

-576 VLNTNERDIVAIIQ
+576 VLNTNERDIVKIIQ

-627 NQTSGFSANL
+627 NESSEFFISL
-637 FKEPQEHAL
+637 FKELQEHAL
-646 FKAFNALK
+646 FEAFNAIK

-684 MDKDLEIQKNRK
+684 MDKDVEIQKNRK
-696 NFLWNVYQSFL
+696 NFLWSVYQSFL

>member
-1 MHSDELLIEVLTEE
+1 MHSDELLVEILVEE

-33 ALFQKHAI
+33 ALFQKRAL
-41 EVRNETQNQNQ
+41 EVG
-52 NQNNIEVFYT
+52 NIEIFYT

-67 VLVKDFPLFTKE
+67 LLVKDFPLLTQE
-79 TKEEFFGPPI
+79 IKEEFFGPPVK
-89 EIACN
+89 IACN
-94 NKDKAQGLNALGLGF
+94 HQDKTQGLNALGLGF

-114 LKDPKHFQSAFKNN
+114 LKDHQHFQTAFKNN
-128 KEVLYHAKTN
+128 KEVLYHAKIHV
-138 PKQPTKNLIMP
+138 KEPTKDLIMP
-149 IVLEFLESLNFGK
+149 IVLEFLEGLNFGK
-162 SMRWGSVEKSF
+162 SMRWGNVEKSF

-186 ENFNNIEIKEYG
+186 ENFNDIEVKEYG
-198 FKTKQATKA
+198 FKTKQATKV
-207 HRQEGFDFIEVH
+207 HRQEGFDFIQVD
-219 SPREYFEV
+219 SPKAYFEV

-241 EKILQEIKELETK
+241 AKILQEIKELETK
-254 HHIIVEIDRDLL
+254 HRIIVEIDRDLL
-266 DEVIAITEYPSTL
+266 DEVVAITEYPSAL

-292 EIIITSMK
+292 EIITTSMK
-300 ENQRYFATFNQESQK
+300 ENQRYFAAFNQKSQESPI
-315 EGQKEDQKLHN
+315 LHN

-336 KDKQKIILGNQKVL
+336 KDKQKIIAGNQKVL

-386 RDKME
+386 KDKME

-416 ELMNRAVQIAKADL
+416 ELVGRAVRIAKADL
-430 LSEVVYEFTELQGIM
+430 LSEVVYEFSELQGIM

-450 LKQNENEWVALSLKE
+450 LKQNENELVALSVKE

-488 LKLDSLFSLFSAGK
+488 LKLDSLFSLFSVGK

-517 FGLLKIVAHYGLKF
+517 FGLLKIVAHYGLGF
-531 DLKVDLKNLFEKVG
+531 DLKADLKNLFERVG
-545 VYQSFDLEILE
+545 VYQSFDLEVLE

-576 VLNTNERDIVAIIQ
+576 VLNTNERDIVKIIQ

-627 NQTSGFSANL
+627 NESSEFSISL
-637 FKEPQEHAL
+637 FKESQEHAL
-646 FKAFNALK
+646 FEAFNAIK
-654 TSAFESLDSKI
+654 TSAFEGLDSKI

-684 MDKDLEIQKNRK
+684 MDKDIEIQKNRK
-696 NFLWNVYQSFL
+696 NFLWGVYQSFL

>member
-1 MHSDELLIEVLTEE
+1 MHSDELLVEILVEE

-33 ALFQKHAI
+33 ALFQKRAL
-41 EVRNETQNQNQ
+41 EVG
-52 NQNNIEVFYT
+52 NIEIFYT

-67 VLVKDFPLFTKE
+67 LLVKDFPLLTQE
-79 TKEEFFGPPI
+79 TKEEFFGPPVK
-89 EIACN
+89 IACN
-94 NKDKAQGLNALGLGF
+94 HQDKTQGLNALGLGF

-114 LKDPKHFQSAFKNN
+114 LKDHQHFQTAFKNN
-128 KEVLYHAKTN
+128 KEVLYHAKIHA
-138 PKQPTKNLIMP
+138 KEPTKDLIMP
-149 IVLEFLESLNFGK
+149 IVLEFLEGLNFGK
-162 SMRWGSVEKSF
+162 SMRWGNVEKSF

-186 ENFNNIEIKEYG
+186 ENFNGIEVKEYG
-198 FKTKQATKA
+198 FKTKQATKV
-207 HRQEGFDFIEVH
+207 HRQEGFDFIQVD
-219 SPREYFEV
+219 SPKAYFEV

-241 EKILQEIKELETK
+241 AKILQEIKELETK
-254 HHIIVEIDRDLL
+254 HRIIVEIDRDLL
-266 DEVIAITEYPSTL
+266 DEVVAITEYPSAL

-300 ENQRYFATFNQESQK
+300 ENQRYFAAFNQKSQESPA
-315 EGQKEDQKLHN
+315 LHN

-336 KDKQKIILGNQKVL
+336 KDKQKIIAGNQKVL

-386 RDKME
+386 KDKME
-391 RELIIAQYLTQK
+391 REATIAQYLTQK

-416 ELMNRAVQIAKADL
+416 ELIGRAVRIAKADL
-430 LSEVVYEFTELQGIM
+430 LSEVVYEFSELQGIM

-450 LKQNENEWVALSLKE
+450 LKQNENELVALSVKE

-488 LKLDSLFSLFSAGK
+488 LKLDSLFSLFSVGK

-517 FGLLKIVAHYGLKF
+517 FGLLKIVVHYGLGF
-531 DLKVDLKNLFEKVG
+531 DLKADLKNLFEKVG
-545 VYQSFDLEILE
+545 VYQSFDLEVLE

-576 VLNTNERDIVAIIQ
+576 VLNTNERDIVKIIQ

-627 NQTSGFSANL
+627 DESSEFFISL
-637 FKEPQEHAL
+637 FKESQEHAL
-646 FKAFNALK
+646 FEAFNAIK

-684 MDKDLEIQKNRK
+684 MDKDIEIQKNRK
-696 NFLWNVYQSFL
+696 NFLWSVYQSFL

>member
-1 MHSDELLIEVLTEE
+1 MHSDELLVEILVEE

-33 ALFQKHAI
+33 ALFQKRAL
-41 EVRNETQNQNQ
+41 EVG
-52 NQNNIEVFYT
+52 NIEIFYT

-67 VLVKDFPLFTKE
+67 LLVKDFPLLTQE
-79 TKEEFFGPPI
+79 TKEEFFGPPVK
-89 EIACN
+89 IACN
-94 NKDKAQGLNALGLGF
+94 HQDKTQGLNALGLGF

-114 LKDPKHFQSAFKNN
+114 LKDHQHFKTAFKNN
-128 KEVLYHAKTN
+128 KEVLYHAKIHA
-138 PKQPTKNLIMP
+138 KEPTKDLIMP
-149 IVLEFLESLNFGK
+149 IVLEFLEGLNFGK
-162 SMRWGSVEKSF
+162 SMRWGNVEKSF

-186 ENFNNIEIKEYG
+186 ENFNGIEVKEYG

-207 HRQEGFDFIEVH
+207 HRQEGFDFIQVD
-219 SPREYFEV
+219 SPKAYFEV

-241 EKILQEIKELETK
+241 AKILQEIKELETK
-254 HHIIVEIDRDLL
+254 HNIIVEIDRDLL
-266 DEVIAITEYPSTL
+266 DEVVAITEYPSAL

-292 EIIITSMK
+292 EIITTSMK
-300 ENQRYFATFNQESQK
+300 GNQRYFVAFNQKSQESPT
-315 EGQKEDQKLHN
+315 LHN

-336 KDKQKIILGNQKVL
+336 KDKQKIIAGNQKVL

-386 RDKME
+386 KDKME
-391 RELIIAQYLTQK
+391 REAIIAQYLTQK
-403 YASSLNMPLEKAL
+403 YASSLNMSLEKAL
-416 ELMNRAVQIAKADL
+416 ELVGRAVRIAKADL
-430 LSEVVYEFTELQGIM
+430 LSEVVYEFSELQGIM

-450 LKQNENEWVALSLKE
+450 LKQNENELVALSVKE

-488 LKLDSLFSLFSAGK
+488 LKLDSLFSLFSVGK

-517 FGLLKIVAHYGLKF
+517 FGLLKIIAHYGLGF
-531 DLKVDLKNLFEKVG
+531 DLKADLKNLFEKVG
-545 VYQSFDLEILE
+545 VYQSFDLEVLE

-576 VLNTNERDIVAIIQ
+576 VLNTNERDIVKIIQ

-627 NQTSGFSANL
+627 NESSEFSISL
-637 FKEPQEHAL
+637 FKELQEHAL
-646 FKAFNALK
+646 FEAFNAIK

-684 MDKDLEIQKNRK
+684 MDKDIEIQKNRK
-696 NFLWNVYQSFL
+696 NFLWGVYQSFL

>member
-1 MHSDELLIEVLTEE
+1 MHSDELLVEILVEE

-33 ALFQKHAI
+33 ALFQKRAL
-41 EVRNETQNQNQ
+41 EVG
-52 NQNNIEVFYT
+52 NIEIFYT

-67 VLVKDFPLFTKE
+67 LLVKDFPLLTQE
-79 TKEEFFGPPI
+79 TKEEFFGPPVK
-89 EIACN
+89 IACN
-94 NKDKAQGLNALGLGF
+94 HQDKTQGLNELGLGF

-114 LKDPKHFQSAFKNN
+114 LKDHQHFQTAFKNN
-128 KEVLYHAKTN
+128 KEVLYHAKIHAKE
-138 PKQPTKNLIMP
+138 PAKDLIMP
-149 IVLEFLESLNFGK
+149 IVLEFLEGLNFGK
-162 SMRWGSVEKSF
+162 SMRWGRVEKSF

-186 ENFNNIEIKEYG
+186 ENFNDIEVKEYG
-198 FKTKQATKA
+198 FKTKQATKV
-207 HRQEGFDFIEVH
+207 HRQEGFDFIQVD
-219 SPREYFEV
+219 SPKAYFEV

-241 EKILQEIKELETK
+241 AKILQEIKELETK
-254 HHIIVEIDRDLL
+254 HRIIVEIDRDLL
-266 DEVIAITEYPSTL
+266 DEVVAITEYPSAL

-284 KAFLKLPS
+284 KAFLKLPT
-292 EIIITSMK
+292 EIITTSMK
-300 ENQRYFATFNQESQK
+300 ENQRYFAAFNQKSQESPA
-315 EGQKEDQKLHN
+315 LHN

-336 KDKQKIILGNQKVL
+336 KDKQKIIAGNQKVL

-386 RDKME
+386 KDKME
-391 RELIIAQYLTQK
+391 REAIIAQYLTQK

-416 ELMNRAVQIAKADL
+416 ELVSRAVRIAKADL
-430 LSEVVYEFTELQGIM
+430 LSEVVYEFSELQGIM

-450 LKQNENEWVALSLKE
+450 LKQNENELVALSVKE
-465 QYLPASENAPLPSS
+465 QYLPTSENAPLPSS

-488 LKLDSLFSLFSAGK
+488 LKLDSLFSLFSVGK

-517 FGLLKIVAHYGLKF
+517 FGLLKIVAHYGLEF
-531 DLKVDLKNLFEKVG
+531 DLKADLKNLFEKVG

-565 LIDCNPSIIRS
+565 LIDCNSSIIRS
-576 VLNTNERDIVAIIQ
+576 VLNTNERDIVKIIQ

-627 NQTSGFSANL
+627 NESSEFSISL

-646 FKAFNALK
+646 FEAFNAIK

-684 MDKDLEIQKNRK
+684 MDKDIEIQKNRK
-696 NFLWNVYQSFL
+696 NFLWGVYQSFL

>member
-1 MHSDELLIEVLTEE
+1 MHSDELLVEILVEE

-33 ALFQKHAI
+33 TLFQKRALEVGDI
-41 EVRNETQNQNQ
+41 E
-52 NQNNIEVFYT
+52 IFYT

-67 VLVKDFPLFTKE
+67 LLIKDFPLLTQE
-79 TKEEFFGPPI
+79 TKEEFFGPPVK
-89 EIACN
+89 IACN
-94 NKDKAQGLNALGLGF
+94 NEDKTQGLNALGLGF

-114 LKDPKHFQSAFKNN
+114 LKDHQHFQTAFKNN
-128 KEVLYHAKTN
+128 KEVLYHAKIHA
-138 PKQPTKNLIMP
+138 KEPTKDLIMP
-149 IVLEFLESLNFGK
+149 IVLEFLEGLNFGK
-162 SMRWGSVEKSF
+162 SMRWGNVEKSF

-186 ENFNNIEIKEYG
+186 ENFNDIEVKEYG

-207 HRQEGFDFIEVH
+207 HRQEGFDFIQVD
-219 SPREYFEV
+219 SPKAYFEV

-241 EKILQEIKELETK
+241 AKILQEIKELETK
-254 HHIIVEIDRDLL
+254 HCIIVETDRDLL
-266 DEVIAITEYPSTL
+266 DEVVAITEYPSAL

-292 EIIITSMK
+292 EIITTSMK
-300 ENQRYFATFNQESQK
+300 ENQRYFAVFDQKSQESPT
-315 EGQKEDQKLHN
+315 LHN

-336 KDKQKIILGNQKVL
+336 KDKQKIIAGNQKVL

-386 RDKME
+386 KDKME
-391 RELIIAQYLTQK
+391 RESIIAQYLTQK
-403 YASSLNMPLEKAL
+403 YAPSLNMPLEKAL
-416 ELMNRAVQIAKADL
+416 ELIGRAVKIAKADL
-430 LSEVVYEFTELQGIM
+430 LSEVVYEFSELQGIM

-450 LKQNENEWVALSLKE
+450 LKQNENKLVALSLKE
-465 QYLPASENAPLPSS
+465 QYLPTSENAPLPSS

-517 FGLLKIVAHYGLKF
+517 FGLLKIIVHYGLEF
-531 DLKVDLKNLFEKVG
+531 DLKADLKNLFEKVG

-576 VLNTNERDIVAIIQ
+576 VLNTNERDIVKIIQ

-627 NQTSGFSANL
+627 NESSEFSTSL
-637 FKEPQEHAL
+637 FRELQEHAL
-646 FKAFNALK
+646 FEAFNAIK

-684 MDKDLEIQKNRK
+684 MDKDIEIQKNRK
-696 NFLWNVYQSFL
+696 NFLWGVYQSFL

>member
-1 MHSDELLIEVLTEE
+1 MHSDELLVEILVEE

-33 ALFQKHAI
+33 ALFQKRALK
-41 EVRNETQNQNQ
+41 VG
-52 NQNNIEVFYT
+52 NIEIFYT

-67 VLVKDFPLFTKE
+67 LLVKDFPPLTQE
-79 TKEEFFGPPI
+79 TKEEFFGPPVK
-89 EIACN
+89 IACN
-94 NKDKAQGLNALGLGF
+94 HQDKTQGLNALGLGF

-114 LKDPKHFQSAFKNN
+114 LKDHQHFQTAFKNN
-128 KEVLYHAKTN
+128 KEVLYHAKIHA
-138 PKQPTKNLIMP
+138 KEPTKDLIMP
-149 IVLEFLESLNFGK
+149 IVLEFLEGLNFGK

-186 ENFNNIEIKEYG
+186 ESFNDIEVKEYG
-198 FKTKQATKA
+198 FKTKQATKV
-207 HRQEGFDFIEVH
+207 HRQEGFDFIQVD
-219 SPREYFEV
+219 SPKAYFEV

-241 EKILQEIKELETK
+241 AKILQEIKELETK
-254 HHIIVEIDRDLL
+254 HRIIVEIDRDLL
-266 DEVIAITEYPSTL
+266 DEVVAITEYPSVL

-292 EIIITSMK
+292 EIITTSMK
-300 ENQRYFATFNQESQK
+300 ENQRYFAAFNQKSQESPT
-315 EGQKEDQKLHN
+315 LHN

-336 KDKQKIILGNQKVL
+336 KDKQKIITGNQKVL

-386 RDKME
+386 KDKME
-391 RELIIAQYLTQK
+391 REAIIAEYLTQK
-403 YASSLNMPLEKAL
+403 YAPSLNMPLEKAL
-416 ELMNRAVQIAKADL
+416 ELVSRAVRIAKADL
-430 LSEVVYEFTELQGIM
+430 LSEVVYEFSELQGIM

-450 LKQNENEWVALSLKE
+450 LKQNENELVALSVKE
-465 QYLPASENAPLPSS
+465 QYLPTSENAPLPSS

-488 LKLDSLFSLFSAGK
+488 LKLDSLFSLFSVGK

-517 FGLLKIVAHYGLKF
+517 FGLLKIVAHYGLEF
-531 DLKVDLKNLFEKVG
+531 DLKADLKNLFEKVG
-545 VYQSFDLEILE
+545 VYQSFDLEVLE

-576 VLNTNERDIVAIIQ
+576 VLNTNERDIVKIIQ

-627 NQTSGFSANL
+627 NESSEFSISL
-637 FKEPQEHAL
+637 FKESQEHAL
-646 FKAFNALK
+646 FEAFNAIK

-684 MDKDLEIQKNRK
+684 MDKDIEIQKNRK
-696 NFLWNVYQSFL
+696 NFLWGVYQSFL

>member
-1 MHSDELLIEVLTEE
+1 MHSDELLVEILVEE

-33 ALFQKHAI
+33 ALFQKRAL
-41 EVRNETQNQNQ
+41 EVG
-52 NQNNIEVFYT
+52 NIEIFYT

-67 VLVKDFPLFTKE
+67 LLVKDFPLLTQE
-79 TKEEFFGPPI
+79 TKEEFFGPLVK
-89 EIACN
+89 IACN
-94 NKDKAQGLNALGLGF
+94 HQDKTQGLNELGLGF

-114 LKDPKHFQSAFKNN
+114 LKDHQHFQTAFKNN
-128 KEVLYHAKTN
+128 KEVLYHAKIHA
-138 PKQPTKNLIMP
+138 KEPTKDLIMP
-149 IVLEFLESLNFGK
+149 IVLEFLEGLNFGK
-162 SMRWGSVEKSF
+162 SMRWGNVEKSF

-186 ENFNNIEIKEYG
+186 ENFNGIEVKEYG

-207 HRQEGFDFIEVH
+207 HRQEGFDFIQVD
-219 SPREYFEV
+219 SPKAYFEV

-241 EKILQEIKELETK
+241 AKILQEIKELETK
-254 HHIIVEIDRDLL
+254 HRIIVEIDRDLL
-266 DEVIAITEYPSTL
+266 DEVVAITEYPSAL

-292 EIIITSMK
+292 EIITTSMK
-300 ENQRYFATFNQESQK
+300 ENQRYFAVFNQKSQESPT
-315 EGQKEDQKLHN
+315 LHN
-326 GFIVVSNAIN
+326 GFIVVSNAIH
-336 KDKQKIILGNQKVL
+336 KDKQKIIAGNQKVL

-386 RDKME
+386 KDKME
-391 RELIIAQYLTQK
+391 REAIIAQYLMQK

-416 ELMNRAVQIAKADL
+416 ELVSRAVRIAKADL
-430 LSEVVYEFTELQGIM
+430 LSEVVYEFSELQGIM

-450 LKQNENEWVALSLKE
+450 LKQNENELVALSVKE
-465 QYLPASENAPLPSS
+465 QYLPTSENAPLPSS
-479 VFSAIVALS
+479 IFSTIVALS
-488 LKLDSLFSLFSAGK
+488 LKLDSLFSLFSVGK

-517 FGLLKIVAHYGLKF
+517 FGLLKIIAHYELEF
-531 DLKVDLKNLFEKVG
+531 DLKADLKNLFEKVG
-545 VYQSFDLEILE
+545 VYQSFDLEVLE

-576 VLNTNERDIVAIIQ
+576 VLNTNERDIVKIIQ

-627 NQTSGFSANL
+627 NELGEFSTSL
-637 FKEPQEHAL
+637 FKESQEHAL
-646 FKAFNALK
+646 LEAFNAIK

-684 MDKDLEIQKNRK
+684 MDKDIEIQKNRK
-696 NFLWNVYQSFL
+696 NFLWGVYQSFL

>member
-1 MHSDELLIEVLTEE
+1 MHSDELLVEILVEE

-33 ALFQKHAI
+33 ALFQKRAL
-41 EVRNETQNQNQ
+41 EVGT
-52 NQNNIEVFYT
+52 IEVFYT

-67 VLVKDFPLFTKE
+67 LFIKDFPLLTQE
-79 TKEEFFGPPI
+79 TKEEFFGPPVK
-89 EIACN
+89 IACN
-94 NKDKAQGLNALGLGF
+94 NEDKTQGLNALGLGF

-114 LKDPKHFQSAFKNN
+114 LKDPKHFQTAFKNN
-128 KEVLYHAKTN
+128 KEVLYHAKIHE
-138 PKQPTKNLIMP
+138 KEPTKDLIMP
-149 IVLEFLESLNFGK
+149 IVLEFLEGLNFGK
-162 SMRWGSVEKSF
+162 SMRWGNVEKSF

-186 ENFNNIEIKEYG
+186 ENFNDIEVKEYG
-198 FKTKQATKA
+198 FKTKQATKV
-207 HRQEGFDFIEVH
+207 HRQEGFDFIQVD
-219 SPREYFEV
+219 SPKAYFEV

-241 EKILQEIKELETK
+241 AKILQEIKELETK
-254 HHIIVEIDRDLL
+254 HDIIVEIDRDLL
-266 DEVIAITEYPSTL
+266 DEVVAITEYPSTL

-300 ENQRYFATFNQESQK
+300 ENQRYFAAFNQKNQESPT
-315 EGQKEDQKLHN
+315 LHN
-326 GFIVVSNAIN
+326 GFIVVSNAIS
-336 KDKQKIILGNQKVL
+336 KDKQKIIAGNQKVL

-386 RDKME
+386 KDKME
-391 RELIIAQYLTQK
+391 REAIIAQYLTQK

-416 ELMNRAVQIAKADL
+416 ELVGRAVRIAKADL
-430 LSEVVYEFTELQGIM
+430 LSEVVYEFSELQGIM

-450 LKQNENEWVALSLKE
+450 LKQNENELVALSVKE

-517 FGLLKIVAHYGLKF
+517 FGLLKIVAHYGLEF
-531 DLKVDLKNLFEKVG
+531 DLKADLKNLFEKVG
-545 VYQSFDLEILE
+545 VYQSFDLEVLE

-576 VLNTNERDIVAIIQ
+576 VLNTNERDIVKIIQ

-627 NQTSGFSANL
+627 NESSEFSISL
-637 FKEPQEHAL
+637 FKELQEHAL
-646 FKAFNALK
+646 FEAFNAIK

-684 MDKDLEIQKNRK
+684 MDKDIEIQKNRK
-696 NFLWNVYQSFL
+696 NFLWGVYQSFL

>member
-1 MHSDELLIEVLTEE
+1 MHSDELLVEVLVEE

-33 ALFQKHAI
+33 ALFQKRAL
-41 EVRNETQNQNQ
+41 EVG
-52 NQNNIEVFYT
+52 NIEVFYT

-67 VLVKDFPLFTKE
+67 LFVKDFPLLTQE
-79 TKEEFFGPPI
+79 TKEEFFGPPVK
-89 EIACN
+89 IACN
-94 NKDKAQGLNALGLGF
+94 NQDKTQGLNALGLGF

-114 LKDPKHFQSAFKNN
+114 LKDHQHFQTAFKNN
-128 KEVLYHAKTN
+128 KEVLYHAKIHA
-138 PKQPTKNLIMP
+138 KQSTKDLIMP
-149 IVLEFLESLNFGK
+149 IVLEFLEGLNFGK
-162 SMRWGSVEKSF
+162 SMRWGNVEKSF

-186 ENFNNIEIKEYG
+186 ENFNDIEVKGYG

-207 HRQEGFDFIEVH
+207 HRQEGFDFIEVD
-219 SPREYFEV
+219 SPKAYFEI

-241 EKILQEIKELETK
+241 AKILQEIKGLEKK
-254 HHIIVEIDRDLL
+254 HDIIVEMDRDLL
-266 DEVIAITEYPSTL
+266 DEVVAITEYPTAL

-292 EIIITSMK
+292 EIITTSMK
-300 ENQRYFATFNQESQK
+300 ENQRYFAIFNQKSQEESPT
-315 EGQKEDQKLHN
+315 LHN

-386 RDKME
+386 KDKME
-391 RELIIAQYLTQK
+391 RESIIAQYLTQK

-416 ELMNRAVQIAKADL
+416 ELVKRAVQIAKADL
-430 LSEVVYEFTELQGIM
+430 LSEVVYEFSELQGIM

-450 LKQNENEWVALSLKE
+450 LEQNENELVALSVKE

-479 VFSAIVALS
+479 VFSSIVALS
-488 LKLDSLFSLFSAGK
+488 LKIDSLFSLFSVGK

-517 FGLLKIVAHYGLKF
+517 FGLLKIIVHYGLEF
-531 DLKVDLKNLFEKVG
+531 DLKADLKNLFEKVG
-545 VYQSFDLEILE
+545 VYQSFDLEVLE

-576 VLNTNERDIVAIIQ
+576 VLNTNERDIVKIIQ

-627 NQTSGFSANL
+627 NESSEFSAHL
-637 FKEPQEHAL
+637 FKEPKEHAL
-646 FKAFNALK
+646 FEAFNAIK

-665 EAYFGLH
+665 EAYFSLH

-684 MDKDLEIQKNRK
+684 MDKDIEIQKNRK
-696 NFLWNVYQSFL
+696 NFLWDVYQSFL

>member
-1 MHSDELLIEVLTEE
+1 MHSDELLVEILVEE

-33 ALFQKHAI
+33 ALFQKHAL
-41 EVRNETQNQNQ
+41 EVG
-52 NQNNIEVFYT
+52 NIEIFYT

-67 VLVKDFPLFTKE
+67 LLVKDFPLLTQE
-79 TKEEFFGPPI
+79 TKEEFFGPPVK
-89 EIACN
+89 IACN
-94 NKDKAQGLNALGLGF
+94 HQDKTQGLNELGLGF

-114 LKDPKHFQSAFKNN
+114 LKDHQHFQTAFKNN
-128 KEVLYHAKTN
+128 KEVLYHAKIHA
-138 PKQPTKNLIMP
+138 KEPTKDLIMP
-149 IVLEFLESLNFGK
+149 IVLEFLEGLNFGK
-162 SMRWGSVEKSF
+162 SMRWGNVEKSF

-186 ENFNNIEIKEYG
+186 ENFNDIEVKEYG

-207 HRQEGFDFIEVH
+207 HRQEGFDFIQVD
-219 SPREYFEV
+219 SPKAYFEV

-241 EKILQEIKELETK
+241 AKILQEIKELETK
-254 HHIIVEIDRDLL
+254 HRIIVEIDRDLL
-266 DEVIAITEYPSTL
+266 DEVVAITEYPSAL

-300 ENQRYFATFNQESQK
+300 ENQRYFAAFNQKSQ
-315 EGQKEDQKLHN
+315 ENPTLHN

-336 KDKQKIILGNQKVL
+336 KDKQKIIAGNQKVL

-364 LKKPLDNAPLESVVF
+364 LKKPLDNTPLESVVF

-386 RDKME
+386 KDKME
-391 RELIIAQYLTQK
+391 REAIIAQYLTQK

-416 ELMNRAVQIAKADL
+416 ELIGRAVRIAKADL
-430 LSEVVYEFTELQGIM
+430 LSEVVYEFSELQGIM

-450 LKQNENEWVALSLKE
+450 LKQNENELVALSVKE

-488 LKLDSLFSLFSAGK
+488 LKLDSLFSLFSVGK

-517 FGLLKIVAHYGLKF
+517 FGLLKIVVHYGLGF
-531 DLKVDLKNLFEKVG
+531 DLKADLKNLFEKVG
-545 VYQSFDLEILE
+545 VYQSFDLEVLE

-576 VLNTNERDIVAIIQ
+576 VLNTNERDIVKIIQ

-627 NQTSGFSANL
+627 NESSEFFISL
-637 FKEPQEHAL
+637 FKESQEHAL
-646 FKAFNALK
+646 FEAFNVIK

-684 MDKDLEIQKNRK
+684 MDKDIEIQKNRK
-696 NFLWNVYQSFL
+696 NFLWSVYQSFL

>member
-1 MHSDELLIEVLTEE
+1 MHSDELLVEILVEE

-33 ALFQKHAI
+33 ALFQKRAL
-41 EVRNETQNQNQ
+41 EVG
-52 NQNNIEVFYT
+52 NIEIFYT

-67 VLVKDFPLFTKE
+67 LLVKDFPLLTQE
-79 TKEEFFGPPI
+79 TKEEFFGPPVK
-89 EIACN
+89 IACN
-94 NKDKAQGLNALGLGF
+94 HQDKTQGLNELGLGF

-114 LKDPKHFQSAFKNN
+114 LKDHQHFQTAFKNN
-128 KEVLYHAKTN
+128 KEVLYHAKIHA
-138 PKQPTKNLIMP
+138 KEPTKDLIMP
-149 IVLEFLESLNFGK
+149 IVLEFLEGLNFGK
-162 SMRWGSVEKSF
+162 SMRWGNVEKSF

-186 ENFNNIEIKEYG
+186 GNFNDIEVKEYG
-198 FKTKQATKA
+198 FKTKQATKV
-207 HRQEGFDFIEVH
+207 HRQDGFDFIQVD
-219 SPREYFEV
+219 SPKAYFEV

-241 EKILQEIKELETK
+241 AKILQEIKELEIK
-254 HHIIVEIDRDLL
+254 HRIIVEIDRDLL
-266 DEVIAITEYPSTL
+266 DEVVAITEYPSAL

-292 EIIITSMK
+292 EIITTSMK
-300 ENQRYFATFNQESQK
+300 ENQRYFAAFNQKSQESPT
-315 EGQKEDQKLHN
+315 LHN

-336 KDKQKIILGNQKVL
+336 KDKQKIIAGNQKVL

-386 RDKME
+386 KDKME
-391 RELIIAQYLTQK
+391 REATIAQYLTQK
-403 YASSLNMPLEKAL
+403 YAPSLNMPLEKAL
-416 ELMNRAVQIAKADL
+416 ELVSRAVKIAKADL
-430 LSEVVYEFTELQGIM
+430 LSEVVYEFSELQGIM

-450 LKQNENEWVALSLKE
+450 LKQNENELVALSVKE

-488 LKLDSLFSLFSAGK
+488 LKLDSLFSLFSVGK

-517 FGLLKIVAHYGLKF
+517 FGLLKIVAHYGLEF
-531 DLKVDLKNLFEKVG
+531 DLKADLKNLFEKVG
-545 VYQSFDLEILE
+545 IYQSFDLEVLE

-576 VLNTNERDIVAIIQ
+576 VLNTNERDIVKIIQ

-627 NQTSGFSANL
+627 NESSEFSISL
-637 FKEPQEHAL
+637 FKELQEHAL
-646 FKAFNALK
+646 FEAFNAIK

-684 MDKDLEIQKNRK
+684 MDKDIEIQKNRK
-696 NFLWNVYQSFL
+696 NFLWGVYQSFL

>member
-1 MHSDELLIEVLTEE
+1 MHSDELLVEILVEE

-33 ALFQKHAI
+33 ALFQKRTL
-41 EVRNETQNQNQ
+41 EVG
-52 NQNNIEVFYT
+52 NIEIFYT

-67 VLVKDFPLFTKE
+67 LLVKDFPLLTQE
-79 TKEEFFGPPI
+79 TKEEFFGPPVK
-89 EIACN
+89 IACN
-94 NKDKAQGLNALGLGF
+94 HQDKTQGLNALGLGF

-114 LKDPKHFQSAFKNN
+114 LKDHQHFQTAFKNN
-128 KEVLYHAKTN
+128 KEVLYHAKIHA
-138 PKQPTKNLIMP
+138 KEPTKDLIIP
-149 IVLEFLESLNFGK
+149 IVLEFLGGLNFGK
-162 SMRWGSVEKSF
+162 SMRWGNVEKSF

-186 ENFNNIEIKEYG
+186 ENFNDIEVKEYG
-198 FKTKQATKA
+198 FKTKQATKV
-207 HRQEGFDFIEVH
+207 HRQEGFDFIQVD
-219 SPREYFEV
+219 SPKAYFEV

-241 EKILQEIKELETK
+241 AKILQEIKELETK
-254 HHIIVEIDRDLL
+254 HRIIVEIDRDLL
-266 DEVIAITEYPSTL
+266 DEVVAITEYPSAL

-292 EIIITSMK
+292 EIITTSMK
-300 ENQRYFATFNQESQK
+300 ENQRYFAAFNQKSQESPT
-315 EGQKEDQKLHN
+315 LHN

-336 KDKQKIILGNQKVL
+336 KDKQKIIAGNQKVL

-386 RDKME
+386 KDKME
-391 RELIIAQYLTQK
+391 RESIIAEYLTQK
-403 YASSLNMPLEKAL
+403 YASSLNMSLEKAL
-416 ELMNRAVQIAKADL
+416 ELVGRAVRIAKADL
-430 LSEVVYEFTELQGIM
+430 LSEVVYEFSELQGIM

-450 LKQNENEWVALSLKE
+450 LKQNENESVALSVKE

-488 LKLDSLFSLFSAGK
+488 LKLDSLFSLFSVGK

-517 FGLLKIVAHYGLKF
+517 FGLLKIVAHYGLEF
-531 DLKVDLKNLFEKVG
+531 DLKADLKNLFEKVG

-576 VLNTNERDIVAIIQ
+576 VLNTNERDIVKIIQ

-627 NQTSGFSANL
+627 NESSEFFISL
-637 FKEPQEHAL
+637 FKESQEHAL
-646 FKAFNALK
+646 FEAFNAIK

-684 MDKDLEIQKNRK
+684 MDKDIEIQKNRK
-696 NFLWNVYQSFL
+696 NFLWGVYQSFL

>member
-1 MHSDELLIEVLTEE
+1 MHSDELLVEILVEE

-33 ALFQKHAI
+33 ALFDKRAL
-41 EVRNETQNQNQ
+41 EVG
-52 NQNNIEVFYT
+52 NIEIFYT

-67 VLVKDFPLFTKE
+67 LLVKDFPLLTQE
-79 TKEEFFGPPI
+79 TKEEFFGPPVK
-89 EIACN
+89 IACN
-94 NKDKAQGLNALGLGF
+94 HQDKTQGLNALGLGF

-114 LKDPKHFQSAFKNN
+114 LKDHQHFQTAFKNN
-128 KEVLYHAKTN
+128 KEVLYHAKIHE
-138 PKQPTKNLIMP
+138 KEPTKDLIMP
-149 IVLEFLESLNFGK
+149 IVLEFLEGLNFGK
-162 SMRWGSVEKSF
+162 SMRWGNVEKSF

-186 ENFNNIEIKEYG
+186 ENFNDIEVKEYG
-198 FKTKQATKA
+198 FKTKQATKV
-207 HRQEGFDFIEVH
+207 HRQESFDFIQVD
-219 SPREYFEV
+219 SPKAYFEV

-241 EKILQEIKELETK
+241 AKILQEIKELETK
-254 HHIIVEIDRDLL
+254 HNIIVEIDRDLL
-266 DEVIAITEYPSTL
+266 DEVVAITEYPSAL

-292 EIIITSMK
+292 EIITTSMK
-300 ENQRYFATFNQESQK
+300 ENQRYFAAFNQKSQESPT
-315 EGQKEDQKLHN
+315 LHN

-336 KDKQKIILGNQKVL
+336 KDKQKIIAGNQKVL

-386 RDKME
+386 KDKME
-391 RELIIAQYLTQK
+391 REAVIAQYLTQK
-403 YASSLNMPLEKAL
+403 YAPSLNMPLEKAL
-416 ELMNRAVQIAKADL
+416 ELVSRAVRIAKADL
-430 LSEVVYEFTELQGIM
+430 LSEVVYEFSELQGIM
-445 GYYYA
+445 GCYYA
-450 LKQNENEWVALSLKE
+450 LKQNENELVALSVKE

-488 LKLDSLFSLFSAGK
+488 LKLDSLFSLFSVGK

-517 FGLLKIVAHYGLKF
+517 FGLLKIIAHYGLGF
-531 DLKVDLKNLFEKVG
+531 DLKADLKNLFERVG
-545 VYQSFDLEILE
+545 VYQSFDLEVLE

-576 VLNTNERDIVAIIQ
+576 VLNTNERDIVKIIQ

-613 AFKRLANINKDRNP
+613 TFKRLANINKDRNP
-627 NQTSGFSANL
+627 NESSEFSISL
-637 FKEPQEHAL
+637 FKELQEHAL
-646 FKAFNALK
+646 FEAFNAIK

-684 MDKDLEIQKNRK
+684 MDKDIEIQKNRK
-696 NFLWNVYQSFL
+696 NFLWGVYQSFL

>member
-1 MHSDELLIEVLTEE
+1 MHSDELLVEILVEE

-33 ALFQKHAI
+33 ALFQKRAL
-41 EVRNETQNQNQ
+41 EVG
-52 NQNNIEVFYT
+52 NIEIFYT

-67 VLVKDFPLFTKE
+67 LLVKDFPLLTQE
-79 TKEEFFGPPI
+79 TKEEFFGPPVK
-89 EIACN
+89 IACN
-94 NKDKAQGLNALGLGF
+94 HQDKTQGLNELGLGF

-114 LKDPKHFQSAFKNN
+114 LKDHQHFQTAFKNN
-128 KEVLYHAKTN
+128 KEVLYHAKIHA
-138 PKQPTKNLIMP
+138 KEPTKDLIMP
-149 IVLEFLESLNFGK
+149 IVLEFLESLSFGK
-162 SMRWGSVEKSF
+162 SMRWGNVEKSF

-186 ENFNNIEIKEYG
+186 ENFNDIEVKEYG
-198 FKTKQATKA
+198 FKTKQATKV
-207 HRQEGFDFIEVH
+207 HRQEGFDFIQVD
-219 SPREYFEV
+219 SPKAYFEV

-241 EKILQEIKELETK
+241 AKILQEIKELEIK

-266 DEVIAITEYPSTL
+266 DEVVAITEYPSAL

-292 EIIITSMK
+292 EIITTSMK
-300 ENQRYFATFNQESQK
+300 ENQRYFAAFNQKSQESPT
-315 EGQKEDQKLHN
+315 LHN

-336 KDKQKIILGNQKVL
+336 KDKQKIIAGNQKVL

-364 LKKPLDNAPLESVVF
+364 LKKPLDDAPLESVVF

-386 RDKME
+386 KDKME
-391 RELIIAQYLTQK
+391 REAIIAQYLTQK

-416 ELMNRAVQIAKADL
+416 ELVSRAVRIAKADL
-430 LSEVVYEFTELQGIM
+430 LSEVVYEFSELQGIM

-450 LKQNENEWVALSLKE
+450 LKQNENESVALSVKE

-517 FGLLKIVAHYGLKF
+517 FGLLKIVAHYGLEF
-531 DLKVDLKNLFEKVG
+531 DLKADLKNLFEKVG
-545 VYQSFDLEILE
+545 VYQSFDLEVLE

-576 VLNTNERDIVAIIQ
+576 VLNTSERDIVKIIQ

-627 NQTSGFSANL
+627 DESSEFSISL
-637 FKEPQEHAL
+637 FKESQEHAL
-646 FKAFNALK
+646 FEAFNAIK

-684 MDKDLEIQKNRK
+684 MDKDIKIQKNRK
-696 NFLWNVYQSFL
+696 NFLWSVYQSFL

>member
-1 MHSDELLIEVLTEE
+1 MHSDELLVEILVEE

-33 ALFQKHAI
+33 ALFSKHAL
-41 EVRNETQNQNQ
+41 EVG
-52 NQNNIEVFYT
+52 NIEIFYT

-67 VLVKDFPLFTKE
+67 LLVKDFPLLTQE
-79 TKEEFFGPPI
+79 TKEEFFGPPVK
-89 EIACN
+89 IACN
-94 NKDKAQGLNALGLGF
+94 HQDKTQGLNELGLGF

-114 LKDPKHFQSAFKNN
+114 LKDHQHFQTAFKNN
-128 KEVLYHAKTN
+128 KEVLYHAKIHA
-138 PKQPTKNLIMP
+138 KEPTKDLIMP
-149 IVLEFLESLNFGK
+149 IVLEFLEGLNFGK

-186 ENFNNIEIKEYG
+186 ENFNDIEVKEYG

-207 HRQEGFDFIEVH
+207 HRQEGFDFIRVD
-219 SPREYFEV
+219 SPKAYFEV

-241 EKILQEIKELETK
+241 AKILQEIKELETK
-254 HHIIVEIDRDLL
+254 HRIIVEIDRDLL
-266 DEVIAITEYPSTL
+266 DEVVAITEYPSAL

-292 EIIITSMK
+292 EIITTSMK
-300 ENQRYFATFNQESQK
+300 ENQRYFAAFNQKSQESPT
-315 EGQKEDQKLHN
+315 LHN

-336 KDKQKIILGNQKVL
+336 KDKQKIIAGNQKVL

-386 RDKME
+386 KDKME
-391 RELIIAQYLTQK
+391 REAIIAQYLTQK
-403 YASSLNMPLEKAL
+403 YAPSLNMPLEKAL
-416 ELMNRAVQIAKADL
+416 ELVGRAVRIAKADL
-430 LSEVVYEFTELQGIM
+430 LSEVVYEFSELQGIM

-450 LKQNENEWVALSLKE
+450 LEQNENELVALSVKE

-488 LKLDSLFSLFSAGK
+488 LKLDSLFSLFSVGK

-517 FGLLKIVAHYGLKF
+517 FGLLKIVAHYGLEF
-531 DLKVDLKNLFEKVG
+531 DLKADLKNLFEKVG
-545 VYQSFDLEILE
+545 VYQKFDLEVLE

-576 VLNTNERDIVAIIQ
+576 VLNTNERDIVKIIQ

-627 NQTSGFSANL
+627 NESSEFSISL
-637 FKEPQEHAL
+637 FKELQEHAL
-646 FKAFNALK
+646 FEAFNAIK

-672 APLEEYF
+672 VPLEEYF

-684 MDKDLEIQKNRK
+684 MDKDVEIQKNRK
-696 NFLWNVYQSFL
+696 NFLWGVYQSFL

>member
-1 MHSDELLIEVLTEE
+1 MHSDELLVEILVEE

-33 ALFQKHAI
+33 ALFQKRAL
-41 EVRNETQNQNQ
+41 EVG
-52 NQNNIEVFYT
+52 NIEIFYT

-67 VLVKDFPLFTKE
+67 LLVKDFPLLTQE
-79 TKEEFFGPPI
+79 TKEEFFGPPVK
-89 EIACN
+89 IACN
-94 NKDKAQGLNALGLGF
+94 HQDKTQGLNALGLGF

-114 LKDPKHFQSAFKNN
+114 LKDHQHFQTAFKNN
-128 KEVLYHAKTN
+128 KEVLYHAKIHAKE
-138 PKQPTKNLIMP
+138 PAKDLIMP
-149 IVLEFLESLNFGK
+149 IVLEFLEGLNFGK
-162 SMRWGSVEKSF
+162 SMRWGNVEKSF

-186 ENFNNIEIKEYG
+186 ENFNGIEVKEYG
-198 FKTKQATKA
+198 FKTKQATKV
-207 HRQEGFDFIEVH
+207 HRQEGFDFIQVD
-219 SPREYFEV
+219 SPKAYFEV

-241 EKILQEIKELETK
+241 AKILQEIKELETK
-254 HHIIVEIDRDLL
+254 HRIIVEIDRDLL
-266 DEVIAITEYPSTL
+266 DEVVAITEYPSAL

-292 EIIITSMK
+292 EIITTSMK
-300 ENQRYFATFNQESQK
+300 ENQRYFAAFNQKSQESPT
-315 EGQKEDQKLHN
+315 LHN

-336 KDKQKIILGNQKVL
+336 KDKQKIIAGNQKVL

-386 RDKME
+386 KDKME
-391 RELIIAQYLTQK
+391 REVIIAQYLTQK

-416 ELMNRAVQIAKADL
+416 ELVGRAVRIAKADL
-430 LSEVVYEFTELQGIM
+430 LSEVVYEFSELQGIM

-450 LKQNENEWVALSLKE
+450 LKQNENELVALSVKE
-465 QYLPASENAPLPSS
+465 QYLPTSENAPLPSS
-479 VFSAIVALS
+479 IFSTIVALS
-488 LKLDSLFSLFSAGK
+488 LKLDSLFSLFSVGK

-517 FGLLKIVAHYGLKF
+517 FGLLKIIAHYGLGF
-531 DLKVDLKNLFEKVG
+531 DLKADLKNLFERVG
-545 VYQSFDLEILE
+545 VYQSFDLEVLE

-576 VLNTNERDIVAIIQ
+576 VLNTNERDIVKIIQ

-627 NQTSGFSANL
+627 NESSEFSISL
-637 FKEPQEHAL
+637 FKESQEHAL
-646 FKAFNALK
+646 FEAFNAIK

-684 MDKDLEIQKNRK
+684 MDKDVEIQKNRK
-696 NFLWNVYQSFL
+696 NFLWGVYQSFL

>member
-1 MHSDELLIEVLTEE
+1 MHSDELLVEILVEE

-33 ALFQKHAI
+33 ALFNKRALEVGKI
-41 EVRNETQNQNQ
+41 E
-52 NQNNIEVFYT
+52 IFYT

-67 VLVKDFPLFTKE
+67 LLVKDFPLLTQE
-79 TKEEFFGPPI
+79 TKEEFFGPPVK
-89 EIACN
+89 IACN
-94 NKDKAQGLNALGLGF
+94 HQDKTQGLNELGLGF

-114 LKDPKHFQSAFKNN
+114 LKDHQHFQTAFKNN
-128 KEVLYHAKTN
+128 KEVLYHAKIHA
-138 PKQPTKNLIMP
+138 KEPTKDLIMP
-149 IVLEFLESLNFGK
+149 IVLEFLEGLNFGK

-186 ENFNNIEIKEYG
+186 ENFNDIEVKEYG

-207 HRQEGFDFIEVH
+207 HRQEGFDFIQVD
-219 SPREYFEV
+219 SPKAYFEV

-241 EKILQEIKELETK
+241 AKILQEIKELETK
-254 HHIIVEIDRDLL
+254 HRIIVEIDRDLL
-266 DEVIAITEYPSTL
+266 DEVVAITEYPSAL

-284 KAFLKLPS
+284 KAFLKLPN

-300 ENQRYFATFNQESQK
+300 ENQRYFAAFNQKSQESPT
-315 EGQKEDQKLHN
+315 LHN
-326 GFIVVSNAIN
+326 GFIVVSNAIS
-336 KDKQKIILGNQKVL
+336 KDKQKIIAGNQKVL

-386 RDKME
+386 KDKME
-391 RELIIAQYLTQK
+391 REAIIAQYLTQK

-416 ELMNRAVQIAKADL
+416 ELVSRAVRIAKADL
-430 LSEVVYEFTELQGIM
+430 LSEVVYEFSELQGIM

-450 LKQNENEWVALSLKE
+450 LKQNENELVALSVKE
-465 QYLPASENAPLPSS
+465 QYLPTSENAPLPSS
-479 VFSAIVALS
+479 VFNAIVALS
-488 LKLDSLFSLFSAGK
+488 LKLDSLFSLFSVGK

-517 FGLLKIVAHYGLKF
+517 FGLLKIVAHYGLEF
-531 DLKVDLKNLFEKVG
+531 DLKADLKNLFEKVG

-576 VLNTNERDIVAIIQ
+576 VLNTNERDIVKIIQ

-627 NQTSGFSANL
+627 NESNEFSISL
-637 FKEPQEHAL
+637 FKELQEHAL
-646 FKAFNALK
+646 FEAFNAIK

-684 MDKDLEIQKNRK
+684 MDKDIEIQKNRK
-696 NFLWNVYQSFL
+696 NFLWGVYQSFL